1 MKTSL
6 LLTLVFVLVVAS
18 VLFSTQA
25 FGTTIQ
31 IPSLA
36 NQHPGIKW
44 AWPIQAN
51 QYVFTVNTTSN
62 YDMQNV
68 TFNNDTKTL
77 SFFGNSSHTGNIAEI
92 EIPTNLIGGN
102 YTVYQNK
109 TQLYPIVLKNAN
121 LTTVILKFNQSGKV
135 ETSIT
140 GTTYLPEFSGIAP
153 MIMVASF
160 GILFLTMRYR
170 KI

>member
-1 MKTSL
+1 MKTE
-6 LLTLVFVLVVAS
+6 LLTLVLVLVVSS

-25 FGTTIQ
+25 FGQ
-31 IPSLA
+31 AL
-36 NQHPGIKW
+36 NFQNLNHPGIKW
-44 AWPIQAN
+44 AWPIHAS
-51 QYVFTVNTTSN
+51 QYIFTVNTTSN

-68 TFNNDTKTL
+68 TFNNNTKTL

-92 EIPTNLIGGN
+92 EIPSNLIGGN
-102 YTVYQNK
+102 YTVYQNG

-135 ETSIT
+135 ETNIT

-160 GILFLTMRYR
+160 AILFVTMRYR

>member
-1 MKTSL
+1 MKTAL
-6 LLTLVFVLVVAS
+6 VLTLVLVLVISS

-25 FGTTIQ
+25 FGQ
-31 IPSLA
+31 LQFK
-36 NQHPGIKW
+36 NLNHPGIKW
-44 AWPIQAN
+44 AWPIKAS
-51 QYVFTVNTTSN
+51 QYVFIVNTTSN

-68 TFNNDTKTL
+68 TFNNGTKTL

-102 YTVYQNK
+102 YTVYQNG

-135 ETSIT
+135 ETNIT
-140 GTTYLPEFSGIAP
+140 GTTYLPEFSGIVP

>member
-1 MKTSL
+1 LKTPL
-6 LLTLVFVLVVAS
+6 LLTLVLVLVVSS
-18 VLFSTQA
+18 VLFSTEA
-25 FGTTIQ
+25 FAQ
-31 IPSLA
+31 LQFK
-36 NQHPGIKW
+36 NLNHPGIRW
-44 AWPIQAN
+44 AWPIKAS
-51 QYVFTVNTTSN
+51 QYVFIVNTTSN

-68 TFNNDTKTL
+68 TFNNNTKTL

-102 YTVYQNK
+102 YTVYQNG
-109 TQLYPIVLKNAN
+109 TQLSPIVLKNAN

-135 ETSIT
+135 ETNIT

>member
-1 MKTSL
+1 MKTAL
-6 LLTLVFVLVVAS
+6 LLSLVLVLVASS

-25 FGTTIQ
+25 LGQLQFKN
-31 IPSLA
+31 L
-36 NQHPGIKW
+36 NHPGIKW
-44 AWPIQAN
+44 AWPIHAN
-51 QYVFTVNTTSN
+51 QYIFTVNTTSN

-68 TFNNDTKTL
+68 TFNNGTKTL
-77 SFFGNSSHTGNIAEI
+77 TFFGNSSHTGNIAEI

-102 YTVYQNK
+102 YTVYQNG

-135 ETSIT
+135 ETNIT

-160 GILFLTMRYR
+160 GILFLTMRYH